1 MKKKEETKVFNPILL
16 IAAILMAAIALFAG
30 YWLVRDK
37 NPTPPTSVAV
47 SPPAKEKESP
57 VREKEVPQK
66 DSESSKPRKSQ
77 ESETPPAKPVTS
89 ISGSVVQG
97 NTPIRVFDAK
107 VQAYREGYEP
117 LETVAN
123 SNGEFSFEGIEPGQ
137 WQVRASKDGFASV
150 SADSNGAYV
159 SPTPV
164 SPAKDIVLRLV
175 SPVPLEGKVL
185 NVLGK
190 EVPTAIVQVFDGRNA
205 DGAKVSGPVLN
216 TKTDKGDLDL
226 LSVRK
231 PLAEV
236 TTDETGVFRFSDLE
250 TGTYSLVAFA
260 EGYSRKVVL
269 GAQTET
275 TDTVFRLEPE
285 VRVSGQ
291 VRLAPAGSPI
301 VGASI
306 AVTIVMRDA
315 PAISGS
321 ILTNS
326 TGSFSIG
333 GLPRRFTLSLRAFY
347 KEAESAL
354 YENSFSGG
362 VSQHKQDLLVFER
375 RRIIGRVVDSFERKP
390 VVGVGVLL
398 ENRARKLSEVAQT
411 DAQGLFEVTT
421 GITSNNLL
429 IGKREGTED
438 LTFPV
443 EFTGDE
449 ESIHLGD
456 IEIVQGVKISGRV
469 INDRKSGVGGALVR
483 ALPVEGNLVNPAD
496 IRKVPCNSSGDFL
509 FPLIPPGK
517 YYLSAEAAGYKAG
530 YYGDPKPATEGA
542 HPVLVVRGG
551 QPLQGIQIPV
561 TSAATFT
568 VKGEVVDATGTPVLG
583 AQIQLQ
589 LAEGDP
595 GRDSL
600 RTASQEAGKFE
611 LKEVPSG
618 RYRLTAQKEGY
629 WPTFMDRIQP
639 ESKLVASSN
648 GVRIVLEKKAA
659 MTISGK
665 VTDSMG
671 GPLLHAE
678 VAAFA
683 GRMESLVAGGLLTGD
698 LLPSWRGLAALGSDT
713 LERGAVVETTTK
725 VDGTYVIENLRPGS
739 YTVIALDEKTGNSD
753 MLFDVDAGATGVDFQ
768 LEASST
774 LHGTVLNADGR
785 TPCREFI
792 LEAFSESG
800 VSPLAGKASGGSI
813 TSRVQSEDGSF
824 ELSGLAAGQYIL
836 NVQAEG
842 QGEVSTA
849 FEIIQGEEPPDLKL
863 VMNSGGSIVGKV
875 VGKDGQPATDATVG
889 LGDIRRAVLPDGS
902 FTFLGLPPDRYA
914 VVVTHPGYAPAIA
927 PNIAVQ
933 DGVPANVG
941 VIQLGQGGAIQG
953 FVRFSNGAGAADYV
967 VQAEPSGGMTNPTH
981 VDLFVTRTDE
991 SGYYTLSDVALGQYR
1006 LLLRSPSSRGNLA
1019 HSGYGQILQSRFVSV
1034 NEGAPANVDMTVD
1047 AGSRMSGIVTVGGE
1061 PLGGSTLVLYPRFRT
1076 DVTEF
1081 VTVTDRLGNY
1091 TFEGIPPGS
1100 YEAVAGEYSI
1110 DRSHSVTLTVPEVAD
1125 FEQNFTF

>member
-30 YWLVRDK
+30 YWLVSK
-37 NPTPPTSVAV
+37 KSPAPPTSVTV

-57 VREKEVPQK
+57 AREKEVLPK
-66 DSESSKPRKSQ
+66 DSEGSKPRKTQ
-77 ESETPPAKPVTS
+77 ETESPQAKPVTS

-97 NTPIRVFDAK
+97 DTPIRVFDAR
-107 VQAYREGYEP
+107 VQAFREGYEP
-117 LETVAN
+117 LETIAN
-123 SNGEFSFEGIEPGQ
+123 SNGEFTFEGIEPGQ
-137 WQVRASKDGFASV
+137 WQVRATKDGFASV

-175 SPVPLEGKVL
+175 PPVPLEGKVL

-190 EVPTAIVQVFDGRNA
+190 EVPNAIVQVFDGRNA
-205 DGAKVSGPVLN
+205 DGAKVSGPVLA

-236 TTDETGVFRFSDLE
+236 TTDETGVFRFTDLE

-260 EGYSRKVVL
+260 AGYSRKVVL

-326 TGSFSIG
+326 TGSYSIG

-347 KEAESAL
+347 REAESAL

-362 VSQHKQDLLVFER
+362 VSQHKQDLLIFER
-375 RRIIGRVVDSFERKP
+375 RRIIGHVVDSFEHKP
-390 VVGVGVLL
+390 VPGVGVWLG
-398 ENRARKLSEVAQT
+398 NRLKKLSEVAQS
-411 DAQGLFEVTT
+411 DAQGHFEVTT
-421 GITSNNLL
+421 GITSNHLL
-429 IGKREGTED
+429 LGKREGVED

-449 ESIHLGD
+449 ESMDLGE
-456 IEIVQGVKISGRV
+456 IEIVQGVKVSGRV
-469 INDRKSGVGGALVR
+469 LNERKAGVDGALVR
-483 ALPVEGNLVNPAD
+483 ALPTKGNLATPED
-496 IRKVPCNSSGDFL
+496 IRSVRSNSSGDFL
-509 FPLIPPGK
+509 FSLIPPGK
-517 YYLSAEAAGYKAG
+517 YYLSADAAGYKTG

-542 HPVLVVRGG
+542 HPVLVVRAG
-551 QPLQGIQIPV
+551 QPLQGLQIPV

-568 VKGEVVDATGTPVLG
+568 VKGDVVDATGTPVLG

-589 LAEGDP
+589 LADGESGREG
-595 GRDSL
+595 L
-600 RTASQEAGKFE
+600 RTTSQEAGKFE

-629 WPTFMDRIQP
+629 WPTFLDRIQP
-639 ESKLVASSN
+639 ESKLVTSSN
-648 GVRIVLEKKAA
+648 GIRVVLEKKEV

-665 VTDSMG
+665 VTNSMG
-671 GPLLHAE
+671 DPLLHAE

-698 LLPSWRGLAALGSDT
+698 LLPSWRGLAALGTDPI
-713 LERGAVVETTTK
+713 ERGAVVETTTK
-725 VDGTYVIENLRPGS
+725 GDGTYVLENLRPGA
-739 YTVIALDEKTGNSD
+739 YTVIALDEKSGTSD
-753 MLFDVDAGATGVDFQ
+753 MLYDVDAGATGVDFQ

-774 LHGTVLNADGR
+774 LRGTVFNSDGR

-792 LEAFSESG
+792 LEAFSE
-800 VSPLAGKASGGSI
+800 AGGSPI
-813 TSRVQSEDGSF
+813 EGKTPGGRTTSRVQSEDGSF
-824 ELSGLAAGQYIL
+824 ELSGLVTGQYIL

-849 FEIIQGEEPPDLKL
+849 FEIIPGEEPPDLKL
-863 VMNSGGSIVGKV
+863 VLNSGGSIVGKV

-914 VVVTHPGYAPAIA
+914 VVVTHPGYAPAIV

-941 VIQLGQGGAIQG
+941 VIQLGEGGAIQG

-967 VQAEPSGGMTNPTH
+967 VQAEPAGGMTNPTH
-981 VDLFVTRTDE
+981 VDLFVTRTDD

-1019 HSGYGQILQSRFVSV
+1019 QSGYGQVLQSRFVTV
-1034 NEGAPANVDMTVD
+1034 NEGAPSNVDITVD
-1047 AGSRMSGIVTVGGE
+1047 SGSRMSGKVTVGGK

-1076 DVTEF
+1076 EVTEF
-1081 VTVTDRLGNY
+1081 VTTTDRLGNY

-1100 YEAVAGEYSI
+1100 YMAVAGEFSI
-1110 DRSHSVTLTVPEVAD
+1110 DQSHSVTLTVPEVED